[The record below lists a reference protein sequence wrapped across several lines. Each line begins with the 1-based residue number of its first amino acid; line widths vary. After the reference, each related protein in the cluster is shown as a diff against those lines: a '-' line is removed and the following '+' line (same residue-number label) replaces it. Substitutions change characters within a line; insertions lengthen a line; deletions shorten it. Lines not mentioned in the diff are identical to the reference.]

1 MVRKWQKSNS
11 GKRHLKPPNPRD
23 RKRHIDVLHPRSHS
37 KLNNSE
43 GSNYASDRSVFFKS
57 FIDRSDKFSA
67 NEDLDVCV
75 DLHGDHGRRHGH
87 QILRLCHGYQ
97 VHQNDIVK
105 FQRGFNLVKMTLY
118 VALFCIS
125 QRCYILSDYSF
136 DLHLSNKK

>member
-11 GKRHLKPPNPRD
+11 GKRHLKPPAHVIESVILTFYIRAA
-23 RKRHIDVLHPRSHS
+23 IS
-37 KLNNSE
+37 NSTILKAVTMPVI
-43 GSNYASDRSVFFKS
+43 GVFFKNI
-57 FIDRSDKFSA
+57 IDRSDKFSA

-105 FQRGFNLVKMTLY
+105 FQRGFNLVKMTIY

-125 QRCYILSDYSF
+125 QRCYILSDHF
-136 DLHLSNKK
+136 F

>member
-1 MVRKWQKSNS
+1 MAGNVNS
-11 GKRHLKPPNPRD
+11 SRQAHVIESVILTFCIRAAIPNLIILKAITMPV
-23 RKRHIDVLHPRSHS
+23 I
-37 KLNNSE
+37 
-43 GSNYASDRSVFFKS
+43 GVFFKS

-105 FQRGFNLVKMTLY
+105 FQRGFNLVKMTICGIILY
-118 VALFCIS
+118 FSTML
-125 QRCYILSDYSF
+125 YSF
-136 DLHLSNKK
+136 RLFF